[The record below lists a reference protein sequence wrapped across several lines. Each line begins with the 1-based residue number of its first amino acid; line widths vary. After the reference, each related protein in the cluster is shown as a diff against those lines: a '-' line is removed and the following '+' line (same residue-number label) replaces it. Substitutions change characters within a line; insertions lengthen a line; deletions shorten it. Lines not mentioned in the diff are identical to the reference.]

1 MDFKYA
7 LTIAASPEEVFA
19 ALTNP
24 FQIEIWS
31 GYPAEMKAEK
41 GFVFSLWEGDICGV
55 NIDVK
60 PNRLLVQEWFF
71 GETENHSIVTL
82 QLKKEG
88 GDKTRVELTHTNI
101 PDDVYEEIT
110 EGWREY
116 YLGSIKG
123 MLEMY

>member
-1 MDFKYA
+1 M
-7 LTIAASPEEVFA
+7 
-19 ALTNP
+19 TNP

-71 GETENHSIVTL
+71 GETEKPSIVTL

-123 MLEMY
+123 MLEIY

>member
-71 GETENHSIVTL
+71 GETENPSIVTL
-82 QLKKEG
+82 QLKKE

>member
-1 MDFKYA
+1 M
-7 LTIAASPEEVFA
+7 
-19 ALTNP
+19 TNP

-71 GETENHSIVTL
+71 GETENPSVVTL
-82 QLKKEG
+82 QLKKE